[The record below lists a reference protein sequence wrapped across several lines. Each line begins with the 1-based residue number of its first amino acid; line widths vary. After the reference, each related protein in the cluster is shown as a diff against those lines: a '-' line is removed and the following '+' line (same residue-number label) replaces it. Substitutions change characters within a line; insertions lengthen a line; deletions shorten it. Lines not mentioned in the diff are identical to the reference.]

1 MQIEKRLT
9 RAGLECHL
17 MIQGFSDELKARSLI
32 DQDDITHLPVPRL
45 KNWITGGFFKFPVC
59 RRISNSTVINNLLI
73 VLFGLLHVADGVI
86 TYLGLRFAAVLEVNP
101 LLNYF
106 VQFFGLGCSITVL
119 KLGIVSVI
127 GFLYVERRKMH
138 SCWSTATLASAVGF
152 YLWVVSNNVFLVVG
166 A

>member
-1 MQIEKRLT
+1 MQIEKQLT
-9 RAGLECHL
+9 QAGLECHL
-17 MIQGFSDELKARSLI
+17 MIRRFYDELKARSLV
-32 DQDDITHLPVPRL
+32 DQDDNSHLPGPRL
-45 KNWITGGFFKFPVC
+45 KNLITGRFFNFPVC
-59 RRISNSTVINNLLI
+59 RRISNSSAFNNLLI

-106 VQFFGLGCSITVL
+106 VRFMGLGCSITVL
-119 KLGIVSVI
+119 KLGIVSII
-127 GFLYVERRKMH
+127 GFLYIERRKMH
-138 SCWSTATLASAVGF
+138 SCWSTATLASAVSF